1 MVLAARVRHTC
12 IRRSEHQVASVF
24 REGLIYQPVI
34 VTKVHEKKQSRCG
47 MTLHIELLESSFQA
61 IAPRG
66 EEFVTAFYERLFGQ
80 FPQTRAFFAS
90 TDMKEQRKKLLGA
103 LALVI
108 QNLRK
113 PEVLTSALNGL
124 GQRHVSYGVRPE
136 HYPIVGA
143 VLLETFADVLG
154 ERWTPGYHDPWAQA
168 HAALCAIMLEA
179 ATEPTPA

>member
-1 MVLAARVRHTC
+1 MAL
-12 IRRSEHQVASVF
+12 Q
-24 REGLIYQPVI
+24 
-34 VTKVHEKKQSRCG
+34 
-47 MTLHIELLESSFQA
+47 IELLETSFQA
-61 IAPRG
+61 IAPCR
-66 EEFVTAFYERLFGQ
+66 EAFVTDFYERLFTR

-113 PEVLTSALNGL
+113 PEVLTSALQGL
-124 GQRHVSYGVRPE
+124 GQKHVAYGVLPE

-154 ERWTPGYHDPWAQA
+154 ERWTPAY
-168 HAALCAIMLEA
+168 HAAWADAYEVVCAIMLEGA
-179 ATEPTPA
+179 RVATQV